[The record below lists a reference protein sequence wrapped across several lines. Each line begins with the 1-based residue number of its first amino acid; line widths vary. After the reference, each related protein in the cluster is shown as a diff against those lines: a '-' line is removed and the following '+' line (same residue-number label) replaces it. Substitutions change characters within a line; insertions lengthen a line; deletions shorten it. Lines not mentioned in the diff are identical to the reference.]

1 VTNRRNTNQTE
12 DLPPASY
19 VHREG
24 SYLREVLK
32 TLLQSEHLQTF
43 RDPLSPEWEIP
54 PEGARYWHPDQWTQ
68 WAHAWEGHSG
78 LTGAGSPALGWDEES
93 LARIWLHQACSAWAA
108 GDVACRWFVAEV
120 ASVRLDAWNHGDKRR
135 GKDRTASNLGIAL
148 TAIHT
153 EHVTQSSG
161 PDCGMYARQPS
172 ARELAREIEGFREDA
187 KPRQPKAARPGAP
200 VPCYSSAEREQM
212 RCAQAVGDAGA
223 ALAGMVAA
231 RRLLDRDAWI
241 QLTRRALCGVF
252 AVFVSL
258 EAKAAAEAGHAYPE
272 GLRRQTARMLVRLT
286 MGNRGRRMT
295 FDPATFAPLVRD
307 CFAATPEAEAA
318 RLRGFE
324 HDQIRSAP
332 AWALL
337 LDYSPAE
344 LEEVPRTLRG
354 ESHSTRTVERDH
366 GAAQAERTETGRQ
379 RYAKQ
384 RGLTREPGAPPV
396 ERPKRPKKPAAKP
409 PNRRTCRHEEC
420 TAAYQASGNPSCLRI
435 DDSRGRK

>member
-1 VTNRRNTNQTE
+1 
-12 DLPPASY
+12 
-19 VHREG
+19 
-24 SYLREVLK
+24 
-32 TLLQSEHLQTF
+32 
-43 RDPLSPEWEIP
+43 
-54 PEGARYWHPDQWTQ
+54 
-68 WAHAWEGHSG
+68 
-78 LTGAGSPALGWDEES
+78 
-93 LARIWLHQACSAWAA
+93 
-108 GDVACRWFVAEV
+108 
-120 ASVRLDAWNHGDKRR
+120 
-135 GKDRTASNLGIAL
+135 
-148 TAIHT
+148 
-153 EHVTQSSG
+153 
-161 PDCGMYARQPS
+161 
-172 ARELAREIEGFREDA
+172 
-187 KPRQPKAARPGAP
+187 
-200 VPCYSSAEREQM
+200 
-212 RCAQAVGDAGA
+212 
-223 ALAGMVAA
+223 MVAA

-295 FDPATFAPLVRD
+295 FDPATFAPLVPD

-337 LDYSPAE
+337 LDYSSAE

-354 ESHSTRTVERDH
+354 ESHSTRTVERKK
-366 GAAQAERTETGRQ
+366 AEKRAPKEDGKPL
-379 RYAKQ
+379 RYSASA
-384 RGLTREPGAPPV
+384 LEI
-396 ERPKRPKKPAAKP
+396 RPWKPRAKKPGAKP